1 MHAALRVA
9 FGHFLVEDAAAGGH
23 PLDIAGGHF
32 AFVAERIAVLDGT
45 GEDVGDGLD
54 AAVRVPG
61 ETFEVVLRVLVAEV
75 IEEEERI
82 EIFGFAEAEGA
93 LEADACSFEGWFSR
107 QDFSNWP
114 E

>member
-1 MHAALRVA
+1 M
-9 FGHFLVEDAAAGGH
+9 
-23 PLDIAGGHF
+23 
-32 AFVAERIAVLDGT
+32 LDGA
-45 GEDVGDGLD
+45 GEDIGDGFD

-61 ETFEVVLRVLVAEV
+61 ETFEVVLWMLVPEV

-93 LEADACSFEGWFSR
+93 LEADACSFEGWFCR
-107 QDFSNWP
+107 QDLSNWP